1 MNRAN
6 PHTLRE
12 GSGAEWGRRVAQ
24 PEWQEWLR
32 ALSCSDGV
40 PGTQG
45 SPWAPPLTSGS
56 GKQPPGQG
64 VPRVSKD
71 VLLPLPRGRHG
82 GGWGGVPGGLFIS
95 ETFDSGCRV

>member
-1 MNRAN
+1 MGEAGGSAGVAGVAAGAQL
-6 PHTLRE
+6 LRW
-12 GSGAEWGRRVAQ
+12 GAGD
-24 PEWQEWLR
+24 P
-32 ALSCSDGV
+32 
-40 PGTQG
+40 G